1 VAAAS
6 PQLVPVRC
14 RKTKNETK
22 REQYLE
28 KQPEHQGG
36 GSIPKLRVK
45 RIYHYE
51 CDLVPAQPV
60 QEEKKKAKKKK
71 EKKAENPCGVVGNK
85 YHSKED
91 GRFTSHEDEDYCQS
105 LWFSCRSG
113 GRRKG
118 KKGTRSTQFIKKP
131 ANAGRHSKSEP
142 RKVKCSTN
150 EPLEE
155 AEMTQAEQEQL
166 IKRETARLSNPG
178 TKKRKLIIRIGKKK

>member
-1 VAAAS
+1 VATAS

-22 REQYLE
+22 KEQYLE

-60 QEEKKKAKKKK
+60 QEEKKKEK
-71 EKKAENPCGVVGNK
+71 KKAEKKQDKKAKNPCNQVGNK
-85 YHSKED
+85 FHSSSTGK
-91 GRFTSHEDEDYCQS
+91 FTSHEDEDYCQS

-118 KKGTRSTQFIKKP
+118 KKGSRSTQFIQQP
-131 ANAGRHSKSEP
+131 ANAGRHSKDEP

-150 EPLEE
+150 QKLTKE
-155 AEMTQAEQEQL
+155 EMTQAEQERV
-166 IKRETARLSNPG
+166 IKQETARL